1 MRKYLLLSILSV
13 FLFSCEEDE
22 TSAPTNALLNI
33 EFKHYYES
41 EPLQIKA
48 DNTLNYTNSSQN
60 NWNVKS
66 LKYYISKIIIYKAD
80 QTSYDVNMYK
90 FINLSEPGAEVS
102 NYVLKD
108 IPDGRYVKMSF
119 VFGIDSA
126 RNVSFGLDNTVENNS
141 MEWPSTLGGGYHI
154 MMMDGVYRTNQ
165 NQLSGYGIHLGKPGN
180 QVKLEY
186 PIDYTAQKGSSATIS
201 IQMNI
206 DQWMNGLNKIDL
218 NDGYGYIMDNDAKQ
232 LLFKQNAASSV
243 FSIVQ
248 K

>member
-1 MRKYLLLSILSV
+1 MRNYLVLFLLSIL
-13 FLFSCEEDE
+13 FLSCEEEE
-22 TSAPTNALLNI
+22 TKTPENAQI
-33 EFKHYYES
+33 SFEFQHFFQS
-41 EPLQIKA
+41 EPLQIMA
-48 DNTLNYTNSSQN
+48 DNTLNYTNTNQN

-90 FINLSEPGAEVS
+90 FINLSEPSAVVS
-102 NYVLKD
+102 NYILKD

-126 RNVSFGLDNTVENNS
+126 RNVSFGLDNTIENNS

-154 MMMDGVYRTNQ
+154 MMMDGVYRNNQ

-180 QVKLEY
+180 QVTLEY
-186 PIDYTAQKGSSATIS
+186 PIDITAQKGSSATIS
-201 IQMNI
+201 IQMNV
-206 DQWMNGLNKIDL
+206 DQWFDGLNKVNL
-218 NDGYGYIMDNDAKQ
+218 NDGYGYIMESDAKQ
-232 LLFKQNAASSV
+232 LLFKQNAESSV

>member
-22 TSAPTNALLNI
+22 TSTPTNALLNI

>member
-1 MRKYLLLSILSV
+1 MRKILIV
-13 FLFSCEEDE
+13 GLMCVLFYSCEEDE
-22 TSAPTNALLNI
+22 TSTPANAQLNF
-33 EFKHYYES
+33 EFKHYYQS
-41 EPLQIKA
+41 EPLQIMA
-48 DNTLNYTNSSQN
+48 DNTLNYTNKSSN

-90 FINLSEPGAEVS
+90 FINLSEPSALVS

-154 MMMDGVYRTNQ
+154 MMMDGVFRTNQ

-186 PIDYTAQKGSSATIS
+186 PIDFTAQKGSSTTIS
-201 IQMNI
+201 INMNV
-206 DQWMNGLNKIDL
+206 DQWFDGLNTINL

-232 LLFKQNAASSV
+232 LLFKQNASSSV
-243 FSIVQ
+243 FSIIQ